1 MIAMGVGDQQMAD
14 RLATHRIKHRVN
26 VFGDVQARV
35 NDGDLAGAND
45 RSSGAVKGIKGFGLC
60 ATTRRSHGSGV
71 CSMA

>member
-1 MIAMGVGDQQMAD
+1 MAD

-26 VFGDVQARV
+26 VLGDVRARID
-35 NDGDLAGAND
+35 DGDLAGAD
-45 RSSGAVKGIKGFGLC
+45 DKSTGAVKGIKGLGLR